1 MVWVVVWV
9 VLVLGTLVGAFLLGR
24 DLWRRGRAL
33 VVELERASAVL
44 GELAEHASTLAEQAQ
59 EAERAAR
66 AVREA
71 VLLPEPREA
80 RARWS
85 RLRAEAEVRRER
97 RRARDRAVRETWRG
111 YTR

>member
-9 VLVLGTLVGAFLLGR
+9 VLVLGTLVGAFFLGR
-24 DLWRRGRAL
+24 DLWRRARAL
-33 VVELERASAVL
+33 VRELERASQVL

-66 AVREA
+66 AAREA
-71 VLLPEPREA
+71 VLLPEPEQA
-80 RARWS
+80 RAR
-85 RLRAEAEVRRER
+85 VRRER
-97 RRARDRAVRETWRG
+97 RRARDRAVRETWKA